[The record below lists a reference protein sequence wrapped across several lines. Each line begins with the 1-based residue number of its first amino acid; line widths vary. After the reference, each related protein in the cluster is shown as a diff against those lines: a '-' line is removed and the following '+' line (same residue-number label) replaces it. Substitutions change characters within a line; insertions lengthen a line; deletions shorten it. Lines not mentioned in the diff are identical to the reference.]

1 MTKWSMIQKAYSKND
16 VYKPYIGSYYI
27 ANIHICRVFGFFH
40 LIMEK
45 EVQERQWNSQK
56 ILKVII

>member
-45 EVQERQWNSQK
+45 EVQERQ
-56 ILKVII
+56 